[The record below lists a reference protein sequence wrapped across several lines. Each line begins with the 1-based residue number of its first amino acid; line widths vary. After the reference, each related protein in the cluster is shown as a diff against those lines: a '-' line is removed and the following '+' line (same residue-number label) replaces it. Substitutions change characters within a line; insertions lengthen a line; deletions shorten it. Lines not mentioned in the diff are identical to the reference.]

1 MVQDIVDENIQ
12 TVKNEIASIPKD
24 GSDELVDIVRNID
37 DKLGV
42 IMQNV

>member
-24 GSDELVDIVRNID
+24 GSDELVGLVKNID